1 MKKWFYIHQ
10 LPKRSRMNKFHVKS
24 ITWHFKKVSVMWA
37 KLALQLQVSWQYN
50 LSAST
55 RRTREKLNCQLT
67 YSCSVNLAH
76 DKMPVYPP
84 RCGFVSMLL
93 CTITQ
98 VIFQIIPKKKFRFMN
113 CTLYF
118 ISLEGRRWNL
128 FDYREYYKLWVPEM
142 SSSC

>member
-1 MKKWFYIHQ
+1 MKKWFNIHQ
-10 LPKRSRMNKFHVKS
+10 LPKRSEMNKFHVIS

-50 LSAST
+50 LSPPRVELAKSCTASLLT
-55 RRTREKLNCQLT
+55 AVVSTLRTP
-67 YSCSVNLAH
+67 
-76 DKMPVYPP
+76 DVYHP